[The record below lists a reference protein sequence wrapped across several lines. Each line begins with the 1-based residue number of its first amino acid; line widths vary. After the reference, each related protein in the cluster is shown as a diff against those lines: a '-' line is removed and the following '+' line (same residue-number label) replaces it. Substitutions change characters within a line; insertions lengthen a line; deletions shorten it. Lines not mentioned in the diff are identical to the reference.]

1 MNHLEKLQFPE
12 ALNEFHCEI
21 LTERTH
27 ELGALIG
34 ESDPPSR
41 TPTRDELQEVWT
53 LIKANQNIT
62 EFPVPAM
69 LSHGPGD
76 YRVQRM
82 QAHVCLASLNE
93 IARNRS
99 TEQIIRACVKVRQ
112 MHTGEALHLVK
123 WVNNMPTGS
132 TDEVLLWIKKEIEAF
147 DKEQDGQMM
156 KDAIAP
162 FDHLFERYINNRV
175 IVKDG
180 GPKRELQ
187 TIGLAA
193 GIESE
198 MASAQ
203 RQTFV
208 DPDIDGDVENPD
220 NFISHKSSGT
230 RSQRSSAAI
239 QRHRAKQAQLHTV
252 RNYIHDP
259 IQWSALTDHSLK
271 GLIRELL
278 AGVRKPSTVDLFL
291 MMSLLT
297 GRDPLWLSTL
307 PVKPYA
313 VDDQSDDD
321 YLASSGH
328 RFALRTTL
336 TLPNPKLDSDL
347 VDPYRPANKA
357 FLIPFPNELNR
368 ALTELGSKRDISEDD
383 FRSRAKLLREHYPK
397 ITLQR
402 VMHTAYHRMAG
413 EGHNHTHLDRL
424 LGTDVSRS
432 TPLWYEH
439 MSESA
444 LLELYASWV
453 DLLNK
458 FLPERG
464 LTLDRKENRGF
475 VGSNKTP
482 EVEEIRAM
490 FEELRSRIKRL
501 RKFRD
506 VSKAHQQYV
515 VYIYK
520 LLSFATGLRPAE
532 EAPFELLDYFC
543 FSSRK
548 AFLQDKDH
556 HQPAPRWVPLAAFA
570 VEQLKLYIEYL
581 KPLRSRL
588 HGEQR
593 TYVDRALRAEA
604 PFLFTL
610 EPKGRARSLTSKV
623 IRDVL
628 EPFWPFDL
636 NWPRHYLR
644 SELIPRGARDDVVR
658 TFMGHGEM
666 GQEPFARH
674 SNMSMRRLRTVVPL
688 IETLA
693 DEVGLVALG
702 GRNV

>member
-1 MNHLEKLQFPE
+1 MNHLEKLPFPK
-12 ALNEFHCEI
+12 ALNEFHRET
-21 LTERTH
+21 LTERAQ

-34 ESDPPSR
+34 ESEPPSR
-41 TPTRDELQEVWT
+41 AATRDKLQEIWT
-53 LIKANQNIT
+53 LIKDNKNIT
-62 EFPVPAM
+62 EFPLPAM

-76 YRVQRM
+76 YSVQRI
-82 QAHVCLASLNE
+82 QAHVCVASLNE

-99 TEQIIRACVKVRQ
+99 QEQIIRACVKVRQ
-112 MHTGEALHLVK
+112 MHTGEAPHLVK
-123 WVNNMPTGS
+123 WAKNVPMGS
-132 TDEVLLWIKKEIEAF
+132 TDDVLVWIKKEIEAF
-147 DKEQDGQMM
+147 GKEENGQMM

-187 TIGLAA
+187 TIDLAA

-203 RQTFV
+203 RQVFI
-208 DPDIDGDVENPD
+208 DPHIDGDVENSD
-220 NFISHKSSGT
+220 NFLSYKPSGT

-239 QRHRAKQAQLHTV
+239 QQHRSRQAYLHTV

-259 IQWSALTDHSLK
+259 NQWSALTDHSLK

-278 AGVRKPSTVDLFL
+278 AGVSKRIAVDVFL

-297 GRDPLWLSTL
+297 GRDSLWLSTL
-307 PVKPYA
+307 PVNPYA
-313 VDDQSDDD
+313 AEDQSDDE
-321 YLASSGH
+321 YLTFSGR

-336 TLPNPKLDSDL
+336 ALPKPKIDSDL
-347 VDPYRPANKA
+347 VDPYRPAKKP
-357 FLIPFPNELNR
+357 FLIPLPNEINR
-368 ALTELGSKRDISEDD
+368 ALTQLGSKRDISESD
-383 FRSRAKLLREHYPK
+383 FRLRAKLLRERYPK

-402 VMHTAYHRMAG
+402 VMHTAYHRMVG

-424 LGTDVSRS
+424 FGTDVSRS

-439 MSESA
+439 MSEST

-453 DLLNK
+453 NLLNT

-464 LTLDRKENRGF
+464 LTLDRKENKGC

-482 EVEEIRAM
+482 EVEEVKAM
-490 FEELRSRIKRL
+490 FEALRSRTERL

-506 VSKAHQQYV
+506 ISRAHKHYV

-556 HQPAPRWVPLAAFA
+556 HQPAPRWVPLASFA
-570 VEQLKLYIEYL
+570 VEQLELYIDYL

-593 TYVDRALRAEA
+593 AYVDRALRAEV

-623 IRDVL
+623 IREVL

-644 SELIPRGARDDVVR
+644 SELIPRGAGDDVVR
-658 TFMGHGEM
+658 AFMGHGEM

-674 SNMSMRRLRTVVPL
+674 SKRSTRRLRTVVPL
-688 IETLA
+688 IEAMA
-693 DEVGLVALG
+693 DEVGLEPLG